1 MSPTKN
7 AQAAAKKAPA
17 QSSFKRNAIALF
29 VLGCLS
35 GMPVEAASYVEQG
48 RLHDAASW
56 RSDEFKSN
64 WGLGAVGADYAY
76 ARGLSGAGIRLGVY
90 DSGTDL
96 RHSEFAGKPA
106 IGVLMADTGC
116 MSGTVLENGCF
127 YTEGDRAA
135 VTVIDSLPP
144 EALAALEEAITDGIL
159 TREQLDE
166 YLRVVGTAYDAH
178 GTHVAGTALA
188 NRDGYGVQGVAY
200 AANLSA
206 VRKYGNTYLGGPLAI
221 TAISRAPLPTDAAVN
236 TAYAQLH
243 SQNVRVVNNSWGS
256 AFSPAN
262 ETELDLALSE
272 TETSVYSELK
282 AIADNAIK
290 YGMLQVWSAGNVTTA
305 NESPQTAPNAGLHPS
320 LPRAIAELEPYWLT
334 VVNLSKELTLGD
346 YSKRCGFSKDW
357 CLAAPG
363 TDINSSWVA
372 GSIQT
377 ENHLDQDDGV
387 NGFAVTGDKPELGYM
402 LSSGSSMAAPHVTGG
417 LALLMQRFP
426 YLDNP
431 QIRDVLLTTATD
443 LGEPGVDDVYG
454 WGLMNLK
461 KAIDGPGQLR
471 VDTSVNMDRPAG
483 GAIVWQGGAW
493 DDWRNDISGPGRLE
507 KTGIGW
513 LRLSGNNSFAGATLK
528 EGILELDGTNQLKG
542 DVNIDGGVL
551 RLNGALAV
559 AGDYT
564 QAAGSTLMTG
574 LASPAAPAKLQVQNQ
589 ASINGGSLYL
599 SAQPNN
605 YYLGQRYSILQA
617 QGALTG
623 EFTSIDRREF
633 SPFLSVSQVKQ
644 GNALLVEFGRD
655 RSLASAA
662 ETANQRAVANA
673 ADTEAQPSPL
683 LQRLTALFP
692 EQAPSALDQLSGEL
706 HASTQAVLIENS
718 RVLRQAAFDRQLSA
732 QGNRGNQPKTLNQG
746 VWVQLPRQSGQLA
759 GDSNTARTSHNST
772 GLLLGFDH
780 TLEQGTRLGVV
791 AGSSQTEVKTG
802 ARGKASVDTYQLGL
816 HAGHNWDAFGLY
828 GGIAYAQ
835 HEIETKRRV
844 SFPGVENRLSA
855 KYASRTVQTFAEAN
869 YTFSHDFWDWQ
880 PYLQLANVQ
889 QRSEGFKER
898 GGMAALKG
906 KRSKENVNL
915 TTGGVRVNIDLGKAQ
930 IGPSWLSLRGGLAY
944 THASGDLQ
952 PTTQAAWDG
961 GRVMSVSGA
970 PLDRLSTR
978 LELGA
983 TARLTRDSTLDF
995 GFSQQRGE
1003 RTRDQSIT
1011 AQYSLQF

>member
-1 MSPTKN
+1 MSPTEN
-7 AQAAAKKAPA
+7 TRATAKKAPA
-17 QSSFKRNAIALF
+17 QSSFKRNAIALCL
-29 VLGCLS
+29 LGYLS
-35 GMPVEAASYVEQG
+35 SMPVEAANYVEQG

-56 RSDEFKSN
+56 RSEEFKNN
-64 WGLGAVGADYAY
+64 WGLGAIGADFAY
-76 ARGLSGAGIRLGVY
+76 ARGLSGAGVQMGVY

-96 RHSEFAGKPA
+96 RHSEFAGKPT

-116 MSGTVLENGCF
+116 MSGTVLEKGCF

-135 VTVIDSLPP
+135 VTLIDSLPP
-144 EALAALEEAITDGIL
+144 DALASLEELIADGAL

-166 YLRVVGTAYDAH
+166 YFRFVGATYDAH

-188 NRDGYGVQGVAY
+188 NRDGSGVHGVAY

-206 VRKYGNTYLGGPLAI
+206 VRKYGNTYLGGPIAI
-221 TAISRAPLPTDAAVN
+221 TDILSPPLPTVAAVDA
-236 TAYAQLH
+236 AYAQLH
-243 SQNVRVVNNSWGS
+243 RQNVRVVNNSWGS
-256 AFSPAN
+256 VFSPAN
-262 ETELDLALSE
+262 ETELDIALSQ

-305 NESPQTAPNAGLHPS
+305 NDSPQAAPNSGLHPS
-320 LPRAIAELEPYWLT
+320 LPRAIAALEPYWLT
-334 VVNLSKELTLGD
+334 VVNLNKELTLGD

-363 TDINSSWVA
+363 TDINSSWVT

-377 ENHLDQDDGV
+377 ENHYSQDGDV
-387 NGFAVTGDKPELGYM
+387 TGFAVTGDKPELGYA
-402 LSSGSSMAAPHVTGG
+402 LSSGSSMAAPHVTGA
-417 LALLMQRFP
+417 LALLMERFP

-454 WGLMNLK
+454 WGLINLK

-528 EGILELDGTNQLKG
+528 QGVLELDGTNHLKG
-542 DVNIDGGVL
+542 DVKLDGGVL
-551 RLNGALAV
+551 RLNGSLAV
-559 AGDYT
+559 EGDYK
-564 QAAGSTLMTG
+564 QASGSTLMTG
-574 LASPAAPAKLQVQNQ
+574 LVSQAEPAKLQVSNQ
-589 ASINGGSLYL
+589 ASINGGTLYL
-599 SAQPNN
+599 SAQPNS
-605 YYLGQRYSILQA
+605 YPLGQRYSILQA
-617 QGALTG
+617 KGALSG
-623 EFTSIDRREF
+623 EFASIDHREF
-633 SPFLSVSQVKQ
+633 SPFLSVSQVRQ
-644 GNALLVEFGRD
+644 GNDLLVEFGRGQ
-655 RSLASAA
+655 SLVSAA
-662 ETANQRAVANA
+662 GTANQHAVANA
-673 ADTEAQPSPL
+673 ADAPTLPAPL

-718 RVLRQAAFDRQLSA
+718 RVLRQAVFDRQRLAQDSRSA
-732 QGNRGNQPKTLNQG
+732 GPEALTRG
-746 VWVQLPRQSGQLA
+746 VWVQMPRQSGQLA
-759 GDSNTARTSHNST
+759 GDDGTARTSHSST
-772 GLLLGFDH
+772 GLLVGFDH
-780 TLEQGTRLGVV
+780 QLDQGTRLGVV
-791 AGSSQTEVKTG
+791 AGSGSSEVKAG
-802 ARGKASVDTYQLGL
+802 SRGKATVDTYQLGL
-816 HAGHNWDAFGLY
+816 HVGHTWDAFGLY

-835 HEIETKRRV
+835 HEIQTKRRV
-844 SFPGVENRLSA
+844 SFPGVENRLAA

-869 YTFSHDFWDWQ
+869 YKFSHDFWDWQ

-889 QRSEGFKER
+889 QRSDGFNER
-898 GGMAALKG
+898 GGMAALRG

-915 TTGGVRVNIDLGKAQ
+915 TTGGVRLNLDLGKAQ
-930 IGPSWLSLRGGLAY
+930 IGPSWLSVRGGLAY

-952 PTTQAAWDG
+952 PAAQVAWDG
-961 GRVMSVSGA
+961 GRVLNVSGA

-983 TARLTRDSTLDF
+983 TARLTRDSTLDLSF
-995 GFSQQRGE
+995 NRQRGE
-1003 RTRDQSIT
+1003 RSRDQSIT

>member
-7 AQAAAKKAPA
+7 ARAATEKTPVK
-17 QSSFKRNAIALF
+17 SSLKQNAIALC

-35 GMPVEAASYVEQG
+35 SAPVKAANYVEQG

-56 RSDEFKSN
+56 RSDEFKKD

-76 ARGLSGAGIRLGVY
+76 ARGLSGAGIRVGVY
-90 DSGTDL
+90 DSGVDL
-96 RHSEFAGKPA
+96 RHTEFAGKPHS
-106 IGVLMADTGC
+106 GVRLADPGC
-116 MSGTVLENGCF
+116 MSGTVLAGGCF
-127 YTEGDRAA
+127 FSEGDRSQ
-135 VTVIDSLPP
+135 VSVV
-144 EALAALEEAITDGIL
+144 EALSPEELLAMDKAIADGL
-159 TREQLDE
+159 VTREEVDN
-166 YLRVVGTAYDAH
+166 YLKRMGTRYDPH
-178 GTHVAGTALA
+178 GTFVASTILA
-188 NRDGYGVQGVAY
+188 NRDGSAVQGVAY
-200 AANLSA
+200 GANMSA
-206 VRKYGNTYLGGPLAI
+206 VRRFSNTYLG
-221 TAISRAPLPTDAAVN
+221 APGVKTFERFVTPEAVN
-236 TAYAQLH
+236 ITYALLH
-243 SQNVRVVNNSWGS
+243 EQNVRVVNHSWGV
-256 AFSPAN
+256 ATPLEN
-262 ETELDLALSE
+262 EAALDWELSQIP
-272 TETSVYSELK
+272 TGSYSEAK
-282 AIADNAIK
+282 AIADNVIK
-290 YGMLQVWSAGNVTTA
+290 YGMLQVWAAGNSTTDYV
-305 NESPQTAPNAGLHPS
+305 SPQTAPFAGLHSS
-320 LPRAIAELEPYWLT
+320 LPREFEELEPYWLT
-334 VVNLSKELTLGD
+334 VVNLNQELTLNRGS
-346 YSKRCGFSKDW
+346 YRCGFSKDW

-363 TDINSSWVA
+363 TDITSAWIT
-372 GSIQT
+372 GSVNT
-377 ENHLDQDDGV
+377 ENHYDADGDV
-387 NGFAVTGDKPELGYM
+387 NGFDVTGDNPDFGYFTA
-402 LSSGSSMAAPHVTGG
+402 SGTSIAAPHVSGG
-417 LALLMQRFP
+417 LALLMERFP

-507 KTGIGW
+507 KTGSGW

-528 EGILELDGTNQLKG
+528 QGTLELDGTNQLKG
-542 DVNIDGGVL
+542 DVNVDGGVL
-551 RLNGALAV
+551 RLNGSLAI

-574 LASPAAPAKLQVQNQ
+574 LTSQAAPAKLQVRNQ

-599 SAQPNN
+599 SAQPNH
-605 YYLGQRYSILQA
+605 YYLGQRHSILQA
-617 QGALTG
+617 EGALNG

-644 GNALLVEFGRD
+644 GNNLLVEFGRG

-662 ETANQRAVANA
+662 QTTNQRAIANA
-673 ADTEAQPSPL
+673 ADAETQPSPL

-718 RVLRQAAFDRQLSA
+718 RVLRQAALDRQRLA
-732 QGNRGNQPKTLNQG
+732 QDSRVGALEAKNQG

-759 GDSNTARTSHNST
+759 GDSNTTRANHNST
-772 GLLLGFDH
+772 GLLMGFDH
-780 TLEQGTRLGVV
+780 QLEQGTRVGVV
-791 AGSSQTEVKTG
+791 AGSGRTDVRAG
-802 ARGKASVDTYQLGL
+802 ARGKATVDTYQLGL
-816 HAGHNWDAFGLY
+816 HAGHTWDAFGLY

-869 YTFSHDFWDWQ
+869 YKFSHDFWEWQ

-898 GGMAALKG
+898 GAMAALKG
-906 KRSKENVNL
+906 KGSKANVNL
-915 TTGGVRVNIDLGKAQ
+915 TTGGVRVNLDLGKAQ
-930 IGPSWLSLRGGLAY
+930 VGPSWLSLRGGLAY

-952 PTTQAAWDG
+952 PTTQAAWDS

-983 TARLTRDSTLDF
+983 TARLTRDSSLDF
-995 GFSQQRGE
+995 GFNQQRGE
-1003 RTRDQSIT
+1003 RTRDQSLT
-1011 AQYSLQF
+1011 AQYRLQF